1 MKSLLKQLQL
11 SKKIVKN
18 GKVGTYGTGKA
29 WNERNNVE
37 TGEWEKKEDK
47 CEFYEK
53 QDAYCTKTQNKNCEN
68 IENDEKI
75 LMIC

>member
-1 MKSLLKQLQL
+1 MEQ
-11 SKKIVKN
+11 KN
-18 GKVGTYGTGKA
+18 TWNSGTCG
-29 WNERNNVE
+29 

>member
-1 MKSLLKQLQL
+1 MEQR
-11 SKKIVKN
+11 N
-18 GKVGTYGTGKA
+18 M
-29 WNERNNVE
+29 WNRRM
-37 TGEWEKKEDK
+37 GEKEDK

>member
-1 MKSLLKQLQL
+1 MEQR
-11 SKKIVKN
+11 N
-18 GKVGTYGTGKA
+18 M
-29 WNERNNVE
+29 WNRRM
-37 TGEWEKKEDK
+37 GEEEDK

-75 LMIC
+75 WMIC

>member
-1 MKSLLKQLQL
+1 MEQEKH
-11 SKKIVKN
+11 
-18 GKVGTYGTGKA
+18 GTA
-29 WNERNNVE
+29 EHVE
-37 TGEWEKKEDK
+37 EKKEDK

>member
-1 MKSLLKQLQL
+1 MEQR
-11 SKKIVKN
+11 N
-18 GKVGTYGTGKA
+18 M
-29 WNERNNVE
+29 WNRRM
-37 TGEWEKKEDK
+37 WEKKEDK

>member
-1 MKSLLKQLQL
+1 MTK
-11 SKKIVKN
+11 
-18 GKVGTYGTGKA
+18 GMFVGEYIQPA
-29 WNERNNVE
+29 AYEM
-37 TGEWEKKEDK
+37 GEWEKKEDK
-47 CEFYEK
+47 CGFYEK